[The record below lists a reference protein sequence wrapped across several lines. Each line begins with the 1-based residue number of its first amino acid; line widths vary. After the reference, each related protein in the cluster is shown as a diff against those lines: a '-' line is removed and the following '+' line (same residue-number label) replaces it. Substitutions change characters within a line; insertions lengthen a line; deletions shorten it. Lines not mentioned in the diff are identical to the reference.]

1 MPTTTKKKTQK
12 TPARRPA
19 AKPAAKPSTKSASA
33 SLAKEVARVI
43 QAARDGNYAERGDAS
58 RYQGATREL
67 VVGLHEMLDMLA
79 AERERSAETDLRVER
94 VANRVE
100 QLRGLCVTNLGAA
113 ARAMSEGDLRYEIL
127 TGTPS
132 FDDPADDGVGRLEAS
147 INGIIDQTKGTVAAF
162 EHSRASVLRL
172 IEETQELVGAAKNG
186 KLYVRAEASAFAG
199 SYGELL
205 VGINS
210 LLDAVGT
217 RAKSVAERVEQLRGL
232 CITNL
237 GKGTEAMA
245 KGDMTFVIETGTPFF
260 DVTSDD
266 VIGELESS
274 INGIIRTTQATVAS
288 FEAGRTSLSDALS
301 QVVAA
306 TEQVNSAA
314 GQISAGSQSLA
325 QATTE
330 QASSLEEVTSSLQEM
345 SSMTKQNAA
354 SAKEG
359 RALSDGARSSASRG
373 IESMQRLSA
382 AIEKIKAS
390 SDATA
395 KIVKTIDEIAFQT
408 NLLALNAAV
417 EAARA
422 GDAGKGFAVVA
433 EEVRNLAMRSAEA
446 AKNTANLI
454 EESVKNAEGG
464 VALNHEV
471 FKNFEEISEQV
482 RKVTEVMAEIAAASE
497 QQTQGVDQISSAVE
511 QMNQV
516 TQQSAANA
524 EESASASEEL
534 SGQSEELLDMVS
546 GFQLQDAPVVEPQRP
561 VRRAPEPRRS
571 YAPVQ
576 QPQRRTSTFA
586 PRPEPR
592 HAKSSNGNGRANGN
606 GNGFSADVR
615 RMIPLDDGDDNAVL
629 RDF

>member
-19 AKPAAKPSTKSASA
+19 AKPATTSA

-79 AERERSAETDLRVER
+79 AERARTAETETRVER
-94 VANRVE
+94 VADRVE

-113 ARAMSEGDLRYEIL
+113 ARAMSQGDLRYEIL

-132 FDDPADDGVGRLEAS
+132 FDDPADDGVGRLESS

-162 EHSRASVLRL
+162 EHSRASVLQL
-172 IEETQELVGAAKNG
+172 IERTKELVDAAKSG
-186 KLYVRAEASAFAG
+186 KLYVRAEATAFEG

-205 VGINS
+205 LGINS
-210 LLDAVGT
+210 LLDAVGA

-288 FEAGRTSLSDALS
+288 FEAGRTGLSDALS

-314 GQISAGSQSLA
+314 AQISAGSQSLA

-345 SSMTKQNAA
+345 ASMTKQNAA

-433 EEVRNLAMRSAEA
+433 EEVRNLAMRSAES

-546 GFQLQDAPVVEPQRP
+546 GFQLQDAPVVEPQRS

-576 QPQRRTSTFA
+576 QPRRTTTLA
-586 PRPEPR
+586 RPEPR
-592 HAKSSNGNGRANGN
+592 QPKSSNGFGRTNGN
-606 GNGFSADVR
+606 GSGFSADVR
-615 RMIPLDDGDDNAVL
+615 RLIPLDDGDDNSVL